1 MGQRVLTMEDR
12 EAIRKG
18 WERGDSSM
26 EIAYRLGISQA
37 TVYAELKRGQTGE
50 YNAGTMR
57 FGYDPEKGAQVYQDN
72 IKKRGNRAPR
82 MGVAVNE

>member
-1 MGQRVLTMEDR
+1 
-12 EAIRKG
+12 
-18 WERGDSSM
+18 
-26 EIAYRLGISQA
+26 
-37 TVYAELKRGQTGE
+37 
-50 YNAGTMR
+50 MR